1 MNRETIEIF
10 IDKFIHQQGYLL
22 TLQGLKNTLIISI
35 LGLIIGFI
43 LGVVITTIKLIPSNK
58 IWKKALNG
66 LCGAYV
72 TVIRG
77 TPLLVQLLL
86 FHFAV
91 FPLLGINIS
100 YLAEAVLIYGF
111 NSSAYM
117 AEALRGGINSVDKGQ
132 FEAGRAL
139 GFSFF
144 QTMFKI
150 VLPQAIKNV
159 LPTLGNEFIALIK
172 ETSVANLIAV
182 TDLTRSLTAIA
193 ESTYDYFIPY
203 IVLALIYLILVM
215 VIAYVI
221 KLTERRMGV
230 NANWF
235 N

>member
-1 MNRETIEIF
+1 MNRETIGIF
-10 IDKFIHQQGYLL
+10 IDKFIRQEGYLL

-35 LGLIIGFI
+35 MGLIIGF
-43 LGVVITTIKLIPSNK
+43 LLAVVITTVKLIPSNRV
-58 IWKKALNG
+58 WKKVVNTI
-66 LCGAYV
+66 CGIYV

-86 FHFAV
+86 FHFAI
-91 FPLLGINIS
+91 FPLIGINIS
-100 YLAEAVLIYGF
+100 YLAEAVIIYGI

-132 FEAGRAL
+132 MEAGRAL
-139 GFSFF
+139 GFSFV
-144 QTMFKI
+144 QTMIKI
-150 VLPQAIKNV
+150 VLPQAIKNI

-203 IVLALIYLILVM
+203 IMLALIYLGLVM
-215 VIAYVI
+215 IITALI
-221 KLTERRMGV
+221 KLCERRM
-230 NANWF
+230 AN
-235 N
+235 NG

>member
-1 MNRETIEIF
+1 MNRETIGIF
-10 IDKFIHQQGYLL
+10 IDKFIRQEGYLL

-35 LGLIIGFI
+35 MGLIIGFL
-43 LGVVITTIKLIPSNK
+43 LGVVITTVKLIPSNRV
-58 IWKKALNG
+58 WKKVVNTI
-66 LCGAYV
+66 CGIYV

-86 FHFAV
+86 FHFAI
-91 FPLLGINIS
+91 FPLMGINIS
-100 YLAEAVLIYGF
+100 YLAEAVIIYGI

-132 FEAGRAL
+132 MEAGRAL
-139 GFSFF
+139 GFSFV
-144 QTMFKI
+144 QTMIKI

-203 IVLALIYLILVM
+203 IMLALIYLGLVM
-215 VIAYVI
+215 IITALI
-221 KLTERRMGV
+221 KLCERRMASNG
-230 NANWF
+230 
-235 N
+235 